1 MVVGLENIERFDLIV
16 TISIG
21 SQYVI
26 YKMLAVKNCL
36 YKIRKLSYTRK
47 EKEEDMK
54 AILKKLEYI
63 LLTLFVLFL
72 SQIPFI
78 FIRQMTASEKNFSA
92 GQTIFVLV
100 VYLLIVFFVLRMAKQ
115 EELLSLDFSFF
126 KWSSFGWLAVSNV
139 VMIGVNMLGAIIM
152 LLEGQAISTANQD
165 ALNALFQHVPKILLV
180 VGAVIQAPILEEVV
194 FRGLIPQKIFTKH
207 YVWGLVVGVI
217 LFGLFH
223 GPTNIGSFV
232 IYAGMGAVLA
242 AVAYIFKRLE
252 MSILAH
258 MLRNGV
264 AVLIMILT
272 GLVNK

>member
-1 MVVGLENIERFDLIV
+1 MVAGLENIERFVLIV

-78 FIRQMTASEKNFSA
+78 FIRQMTATKKNFSA

-165 ALNALFQHVPKILLV
+165 APLQDGRRILLALDVWEHAYYLKYQNRRPDYVEAFWNV
-180 VGAVIQAPILEEVV
+180 VNWDVV
-194 FRGLIPQKIFTKH
+194 AERYQKSKEKQSGGCACH
-207 YVWGLVVGVI
+207 
-217 LFGLFH
+217 
-223 GPTNIGSFV
+223 
-232 IYAGMGAVLA
+232 
-242 AVAYIFKRLE
+242 K
-252 MSILAH
+252 
-258 MLRNGV
+258 
-264 AVLIMILT
+264 
-272 GLVNK
+272 

>member
-1 MVVGLENIERFDLIV
+1 
-16 TISIG
+16 
-21 SQYVI
+21 
-26 YKMLAVKNCL
+26 
-36 YKIRKLSYTRK
+36 
-47 EKEEDMK
+47 MK

-78 FIRQMTASEKNFSA
+78 FIRQMTASERNFSA

-223 GPTNIGSFV
+223 SPTNIGSFV

-242 AVAYIFKRLE
+242 TVAYIFKRLE

>member
-1 MVVGLENIERFDLIV
+1 MVVGLENIERFVLIV

-78 FIRQMTASEKNFSA
+78 FIRQMTASEKSFSA

-115 EELLSLDFSFF
+115 EELLSLDLSFF

>member
-1 MVVGLENIERFDLIV
+1 MALEQTERSDLIV
-16 TISIG
+16 TISIS
-21 SQYVI
+21 SQPVI

-36 YKIRKLSYTRK
+36 YKKRKLSYTRK

-115 EELLSLDFSFF
+115 EELLNLDFSFF
-126 KWSSFGWLAVSNV
+126 KWSSFGWLVVSNV

-194 FRGLIPQKIFTKH
+194 FRGLIPQKIFSKH

>member
-1 MVVGLENIERFDLIV
+1 
-16 TISIG
+16 
-21 SQYVI
+21 
-26 YKMLAVKNCL
+26 MLAVKNCL
-36 YKIRKLSYTRK
+36 YKKRKLSYTRK

-78 FIRQMTASEKNFSA
+78 FIRQMTASEKSFSA

-100 VYLLIVFFVLRMAKQ
+100 VYLLIIFFVLRIAKQ

-126 KWSSFGWLAVSNV
+126 KWSSLGWLAVSNV

-223 GPTNIGSFV
+223 SPTNIGSFV

-242 AVAYIFKRLE
+242 TVAYIFKRLE

>member
-1 MVVGLENIERFDLIV
+1 
-16 TISIG
+16 
-21 SQYVI
+21 
-26 YKMLAVKNCL
+26 
-36 YKIRKLSYTRK
+36 
-47 EKEEDMK
+47 MK

-100 VYLLIVFFVLRMAKQ
+100 VYLLIIFFVLRMAKQ

-180 VGAVIQAPILEEVV
+180 VGAVIRSYLGGSSLSRLDSSENFYQALCLGIGCRSHS
-194 FRGLIPQKIFTKH
+194 FR
-207 YVWGLVVGVI
+207 
-217 LFGLFH
+217 
-223 GPTNIGSFV
+223 SFSWPDQ
-232 IYAGMGAVLA
+232 YRQFC
-242 AVAYIFKRLE
+242 YICRYGCCFSCGCLY
-252 MSILAH
+252 I
-258 MLRNGV
+258 
-264 AVLIMILT
+264 
-272 GLVNK
+272 